1 MMSILRKSTDDIIE
15 CHLPAE
21 PHLEARDG
29 VVAGEGHVVLLRL
42 GQRADL

>member
-1 MMSILRKSTDDIIE
+1 MMSILRKSTDEIE